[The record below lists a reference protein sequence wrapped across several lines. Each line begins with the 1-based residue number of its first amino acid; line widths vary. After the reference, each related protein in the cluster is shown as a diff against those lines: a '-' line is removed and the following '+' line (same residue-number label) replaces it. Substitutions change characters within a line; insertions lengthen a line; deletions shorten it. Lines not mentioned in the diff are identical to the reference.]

1 VVNLRTNSKSSI
13 RKFKLSI
20 IIIILFGPILASA
33 YLSEKSEAYADQFS
47 ATNPPSLSKHA
58 SNITHAYDQNMN
70 TSGNILKD
78 GGYIIFNLADIG
90 LTPGA
95 KGTIT
100 LATSGMNF
108 HTIIQ
113 EFLDENFA
121 IKSTNEII
129 ASRNKGDYI
138 FTIHE
143 NTKYIKVHSAQ
154 NARLFIYEFTS
165 GLITAPFGKGS
176 SNLTQ
181 AYDGNLQTSA
191 NLLYQD
197 SFMTYNLQDL
207 GITSG
212 TASITIATNGTETH
226 TMKLEYRNMDY
237 ETVKAT
243 ELTVNRNKGE
253 YIVSIPTEAS
263 YLTLYG
269 TPNAKIYIYE
279 IAAGFPPT
287 PFGKA
292 ASNLGHAYDGNLNT
306 SANILKSDGFITY
319 KLSDIG
325 LIPSD
330 THTFTIGISN
340 SETHRLSID
349 YLDEAM
355 TVKETAELTVAGHKR
370 DYRLSAPPDVYYLR
384 INALPTAK
392 VYLYEI
398 GSGMLPVVEEP
409 TKGTSNLTH
418 GYDGNINT
426 SANILTDDGYLFYNL
441 SEIGLRAGAKTKMVI
456 GTSSGLVHQLRF
468 DFYNEAKVLM
478 ETKEITI
485 SGFKGEY
492 AFDLHPEATFIKIN
506 AIPLSKVYLYEL
518 GEMTSPTQELNRGA
532 SNITHAY
539 DGSITTSA
547 NVLTDGGF
555 ITYQLSE
562 VSLSAGTETTMTIGK
577 NNGDLQNLKVDY
589 LDENLAVIGSSE
601 LAISGF
607 KGEYRTTIHPNAMY
621 MRLNGI
627 PQAMVYYY
635 ELASP
640 ISEGLE
646 PAQPEL
652 AKGAS
657 NIAHAYDGMDTT
669 SGNILTDDGYIVYK
683 LKEVGLVP
691 ETPISFIIGTSDHG
705 NHLMKVDFLGADL
718 QVLKSTELQVAG
730 PKDQYQSEVIP
741 AETTYIKIHGTS
753 GAFLYI
759 YEITKSEQ

>member
-1 VVNLRTNSKSSI
+1 VVNLRTNSKSSL
-13 RKFKLSI
+13 RKFRLSI

-33 YLSEKSEAYADQFS
+33 YLSGKSEVHADQFS

-90 LTPGA
+90 LPAGA
-95 KGTIT
+95 NGTIT
-100 LATSGMNF
+100 LATSGMNS
-108 HTIIQ
+108 HTIIL

-121 IKSTNEII
+121 TKSSTEIT

-154 NARLFIYEFTS
+154 NARLFIYEFTP

-226 TMKLEYRNMDY
+226 TIKLEYRNMDY
-237 ETVKAT
+237 KTVGST
-243 ELTVNRNKGE
+243 DLTVNRNKGE
-253 YIVSIPTEAS
+253 YIVSIPTDAH
-263 YLTLYG
+263 YLTFYG
-269 TPNAKIYIYE
+269 TLNAKIYIYE
-279 IAAGFPPT
+279 ISAGFPPT

-292 ASNLGHAYDGNLNT
+292 ASNLGHAYDDNLNT

-325 LIPSD
+325 LIPRD

-340 SETHRLSID
+340 SETHNLSID
-349 YLDEAM
+349 YLDEAL

-370 DYRLSAPPDVYYLR
+370 DYQLSAPPDVYYLR
-384 INALPTAK
+384 INAMPTAK

-398 GSGMLPVVEEP
+398 RSGVLPIVEEP
-409 TKGTSNLTH
+409 PKGTSNLTH

-441 SEIGLRAGAKTKMVI
+441 SDIGLRAGAKTKMVI
-456 GTSSGLVHQLRF
+456 GTSSGIVQQLRL
-468 DFYNEAKVLM
+468 DFYNREKKLI

-492 AFDLHPEATFIKIN
+492 AFDLHPEAAFFKIN

-518 GEMTSPTQELNRGA
+518 GEMTSLTQEFNRGA

-555 ITYQLSE
+555 ITYKLSE
-562 VSLSAGTETTMTIGK
+562 VSLSAGMETTMTIGK
-577 NNGDLQNLKVDY
+577 SNGDLQNLKIDY
-589 LDENLAVIGSSE
+589 LDENLAEIASSE

-627 PQAMVYYY
+627 PQVMVYYY

-640 ISEGLE
+640 SPEGSESTK
-646 PAQPEL
+646 PEL

-657 NIAHAYDGMDTT
+657 NITHAYDGIDTT

-691 ETPISFIIGTSDHG
+691 ETAISFIIGTSDHG
-705 NHLMKVDFLGADL
+705 NHHMKVDFLGADL

-730 PKDQYQSEVIP
+730 AKNQYQSEAIP
-741 AETTYIKIHGTS
+741 AETIYIKIHGAS
-753 GAFLYI
+753 GVFLYI
-759 YEITKSEQ
+759 YEMAKSEQ